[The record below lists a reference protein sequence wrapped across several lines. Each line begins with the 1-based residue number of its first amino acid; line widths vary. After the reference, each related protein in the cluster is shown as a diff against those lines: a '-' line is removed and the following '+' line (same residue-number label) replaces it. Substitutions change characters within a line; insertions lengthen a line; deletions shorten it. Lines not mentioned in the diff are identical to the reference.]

1 MDMKMKIHGK
11 SLFLWSIRTQLLT
24 LVLAAVL
31 PAMMIILHN
40 GVQLKNDKISEAQE
54 KSLYMAR
61 SLATQQE
68 HITNSTRLILQ
79 TLAHVPPV
87 RNLQPKACDDL
98 FYGLV
103 SQNPTFLFIGI
114 ADSRGRVFASSHPG
128 RPSSIADRKHFQEA
142 FQNRD
147 LSVGEYAISRT
158 TNTPSLNFSYPVM
171 DSTGRIIAVLV
182 AALNLNV
189 YKQFLADYN
198 YVADYVVGITDH
210 RCIRLFRYP
219 DTDSNVTGIGVAVSE
234 TSYKNLTGPAEEGVY
249 EGVGSDGNYRIYAF
263 RKLRLD
269 QKSPAYGYIFV
280 GVSKSAVL
288 AEANR
293 ELNQSLMLLGLA
305 LVLALAAAWGLG
317 NLSFITRLKRLADA
331 ARRLAQGEPHVKT
344 GVPHGSDELSHL
356 AESFDSM
363 STALQRKEDE
373 RKQAEAAFL
382 EEAAKRN
389 ILFEQSP
396 DGILIIDPTTTR
408 FLEFNTAA
416 HRQLGYTSEEFA
428 RLSIADI
435 EGLES
440 AKEIQERISSA
451 IRCGRIDFDTRQ
463 RARQGEIRDIH
474 VTAQIIDV
482 MGRSVYH
489 CIWRDITDRRRA
501 EEERR
506 VLEERLQRAEKM
518 EALGMLAGG
527 VAHDLNNVIGI
538 LIGYSELLL
547 DDVDSASPLRP
558 HVEYIKMGGERA
570 AAIIQDLLTLAR
582 RGVQTRDIV
591 NMNSVIEDLQDS
603 PELEKLCSF
612 HPNVKVEI
620 VYASDLLNVKGSP
633 VHLRKTVMNLIS
645 NAAEAMPRG
654 GVVTITTTN
663 QYLDRPVPGY
673 DEIHEGD
680 YVVLSVSDTG
690 EGISAEDMKRIFEPF
705 YTKKIMGRSGT
716 GLGLAVVWGTIKDH
730 GGYINVQSE
739 EGKGTTFTLFFPVTR
754 EEVPDERQS
763 IPVSEYMGRGESIL
777 VVDDVQGQR
786 ELAGR
791 MLTKLN
797 YRVTMV
803 GSGEDAVAYLGKN
816 GVDLIVLDMIMDP
829 GMDGLD
835 TYRKILEVYP
845 TQKAIIVS
853 GFSESD
859 RVRHAHALGVGAYIR
874 KPYRSE
880 NLGLA
885 VRNELDK
892 AASETKAVSKDTP
905 PFSQDFRAVNS

>member
-1 MDMKMKIHGK
+1 MHVSFQAADMKMKIHGK
-11 SLFLWSIRTQLLT
+11 SLFSWSIRTQLLT

-40 GVQLKNDKISEAQE
+40 GIQLKNDKISDAQE
-54 KSLYMAR
+54 KSLYLAR
-61 SLATQQE
+61 SLASQQE
-68 HITNSTRLILQ
+68 QIANSTRQMLQ
-79 TLAHVPPV
+79 ILAHLSPV
-87 RNLQPKACDDL
+87 RNLHPKASDDL
-98 FYGLV
+98 FHGLV
-103 SQNPTFLFIGI
+103 SQNPTYLFIGI
-114 ADSRGRVFASSHPG
+114 ADIRGRVFASSHPT

-142 FQNRD
+142 IQNRD
-147 LSVGEYAISRT
+147 FSVGEYVISRT
-158 TNTPSLNFSYPVM
+158 VNTRALNFGYPVT
-171 DSTGRIIAVLV
+171 DHDGNVIAVLV
-182 AALNLNV
+182 AALNLDV
-189 YKQFLADYN
+189 YRLFLADHN

-210 RCIRLFRYP
+210 RGIRLFRYP
-219 DTDSNVTGIGVAVSE
+219 DTDSKVTGIGVKVSK
-234 TSYKNLTGPAEEGVY
+234 TSYDYLTGTAEEGVY
-249 EGVGSDGNYRIYAF
+249 EGAGSDGNYRIYAY

-269 QKSPAYGYIFV
+269 PNSPAYGYIFV
-280 GVSKSAVL
+280 GVSKDAVL

-305 LVLALAAAWGLG
+305 LVLALAAAWSLG

-331 ARRLAQGEPHVKT
+331 AHRLAQGERHVKT

-356 AESFDSM
+356 AESFDNM
-363 STALQRKEDE
+363 STALQKKEDE

-396 DGILIIDPTTTR
+396 DGILIIDPTTAR

-416 HRQLGYTSEEFA
+416 HQQLGYTRAEFA

-435 EGLES
+435 EALETP
-440 AKEIQERISSA
+440 KDIQERISSA

-463 RARQGEIRDIH
+463 RTRQGETRYIH
-474 VTAQIIDV
+474 VTAQNIDV

-501 EEERR
+501 EMERR
-506 VLEERLQRAEKM
+506 LLEERLQRSEKM

-547 DDVDSASPLRP
+547 DETDSASPLRP
-558 HVEYIKMGGERA
+558 HAEYIKTGGERA

-582 RGVQTRDIV
+582 RGVQTKDIV
-591 NMNSVIEDLQDS
+591 NMNSIIEDLQHS
-603 PELEKLCSF
+603 PELAKLYSF
-612 HPNVKVEI
+612 HPNVKVET

-633 VHLRKTVMNLIS
+633 VHLRKTMMNLVS
-645 NAAEAMPRG
+645 NAAEAMPGG
-654 GVVTITTTN
+654 GVVTIKTAN
-663 QYLDRPVPGY
+663 RYLDRPVPGY

-716 GLGLAVVWGTIKDH
+716 GLGLAVVWGTVKDH
-730 GGYINVQSE
+730 DGYINVQSV

-763 IPVSEYMGRGESIL
+763 IPVSEYMGRGESVL

-786 ELAGR
+786 ELAGK

-835 TYRKILEVYP
+835 TYRKILEMYP

-859 RVRHAHALGVGAYIR
+859 RVRHAHALGAGAYVR

-885 VRNELDK
+885 VRKELDK
-892 AASETKAVSKDTP
+892 SALETMGVSMDTLTS
-905 PFSQDFRAVNS
+905 SQ